1 MPKKSK
7 RKQRKSPTDKKKQPR
22 KPTKVEIVGSR
33 FAGVHNQ
40 ALSNSARDTTI
51 RERIKERMKEET
63 NEARL
68 LDLERRRLELLK

>member
-7 RKQRKSPTDKKKQPR
+7 RKKKQP
-22 KPTKVEIVGSR
+22 KQPTKAQIVGSR

-40 ALSNSARDTTI
+40 ALANSQRDSTI

>member
-7 RKQRKSPTDKKKQPR
+7 RKKQP
-22 KPTKVEIVGSR
+22 KQPTKAQIVGSR

-40 ALSNSARDTTI
+40 ALANSARDTTI

-63 NEARL
+63 SENRL

>member
-7 RKQRKSPTDKKKQPR
+7 RKKKQP
-22 KPTKVEIVGSR
+22 TKAEIVGSR

-40 ALSNSARDTTI
+40 ALANSARDTTI
-51 RERIKERMKEET
+51 RERIKERMKGET
-63 NEARL
+63 SENRL

>member
-7 RKQRKSPTDKKKQPR
+7 RKKKQP
-22 KPTKVEIVGSR
+22 KQPTNVEIVGSR

-40 ALSNSARDTTI
+40 ALANSARDTTI

-68 LDLERRRLELLK
+68 LDLELRRLELLK